1 MKGFA
6 AQCKAELL
14 RSLRNRRVLFFSI
27 GFPVVF
33 YLIFTSTVGGN
44 TQVGGADWKSYYL
57 MSMTAFGLLASSINS
72 LGVKLAQE
80 RTQGWVRL
88 LRVTPLSQTAYFG
101 SKLVSMSLLNA
112 GIIAV
117 MFLVGFF
124 AKGVRLNIGQWTG
137 CALWLLFGSLAFLA
151 LGSLI
156 GLSKRVELAQT
167 LATMCQLILAM
178 LGGLWFPTDVMPQA
192 MKDIAQAMPTYH
204 FAHGA
209 WSLVAGGTPSWSNAA
224 VLAAYLLVFVILST
238 YISRKQDAV

>member
-1 MKGFA
+1 MKGFI

-14 RSLRNRRVLFFSI
+14 RSLRNKRVLFFSI

-44 TQVGGADWKSYYL
+44 TEVGGAAWKSYYL

-80 RTQGWVRL
+80 RAQGWVRL
-88 LRVTPLSQTAYFG
+88 LRITPLSQPAYFG

-112 GIIAV
+112 GIIAI
-117 MFLVGFF
+117 MFLVGYL
-124 AKGVRLNIGQWTG
+124 AKGVHLSAGAWIG
-137 CALWLLFGSLAFLA
+137 CAVWLLFGSLAFLA

-156 GLSKRVELAQT
+156 GLARRVELTQT

-178 LGGLWFPTDVMPQA
+178 LGGLWFPTEAMPEA
-192 MKDIAQAMPTYH
+192 MKTIAQAMPTYH
-204 FAHGA
+204 FAHGTWAVVAGNTPA
-209 WSLVAGGTPSWSNAA
+209 WSDAV
-224 VLAAYLLVFVILST
+224 VLAAYLLGFVILSS
-238 YISRKQDAV
+238 YISKKQDAV